1 MKLKTNFVPVFILLL
16 LGFSALAG
24 QESIPGQRPLLL
36 LDNAFQFIS
45 GSWADYTY
53 FDKQKNEST
62 RLYFSIL
69 DRETVKNAPYI
80 WMEIEAAVKD
90 APVVVT
96 RVLIEEKK
104 AGPFRIDQAIVQ
116 VQGYSP
122 FSVPQKYLEGQDQQV
137 GQFQTAHI
145 VSQLAQQVIEHNGKK
160 INAITAEA
168 ATDKGDKMSITYSL
182 ELPPIAV
189 YQAENKDF
197 RLSINDWGM
206 DAKSKINGPPE
217 SFLLWV
223 MEQVNNAISKSD
235 KTAPGTQSSAGEGQ
249 TDISS
254 MSSSYD
260 SNCSGDVF
268 KGGQWCGSQNGSDWL
283 QLDFGSPRSVSEV
296 RIKMAGTDVTTDG
309 ARIVLKL
316 KTPNGEWVTVDE
328 MQNTN
333 INRTNLTG
341 GATGNSIPVY
351 RKVLA
356 TPVTALA
363 FRIEFTGNGWFMA
376 QDIQII

>member
-1 MKLKTNFVPVFILLL
+1 MRIENKFVLAFFLLL
-16 LGFSALAG
+16 SVFSALAG
-24 QESIPGQRPLLL
+24 QESIPGQRPMLL

-206 DAKSKINGPPE
+206 DARSKINGPPE
-217 SFLLWV
+217 SFLLWI

-235 KTAPGTQSSAGEGQ
+235 TTAPETQSFAGKWQ
-249 TDISS
+249 TDFGVMTLTQNGISVDGTYTWRNGRVKGTITDNILRGTWTQN
-254 MSSSYD
+254 SSD
-260 SNCSGDVF
+260 LGNDVTSGDFEFVLSSDGNSF
-268 KGGQWCGSQNGSDWL
+268 AGKWRYGSG
-283 QLDFGSPRSVSEV
+283 
-296 RIKMAGTDVTTDG
+296 
-309 ARIVLKL
+309 
-316 KTPNGEWVTVDE
+316 GEWQSTPW
-328 MQNTN
+328 NGT
-333 INRTNLTG
+333 RT
-341 GATGNSIPVY
+341 
-351 RKVLA
+351 
-356 TPVTALA
+356 
-363 FRIEFTGNGWFMA
+363 
-376 QDIQII
+376 Q

>member
-1 MKLKTNFVPVFILLL
+1 MKVKTSFILAFFLL
-16 LGFSALAG
+16 LSGFSDLAG
-24 QESIPGQRPLLL
+24 QENIPGQRPMLL

-116 VQGYSP
+116 VKGYSP

-206 DAKSKINGPPE
+206 DARSKINGPPE
-217 SFLLWV
+217 SFLLWI

-235 KTAPGTQSSAGEGQ
+235 TTAPETQSFAGKWQ
-249 TDISS
+249 TDFGVMTLTQNGISVDGTYTWRNGRVKGTITDNILRGTWTQN
-254 MSSSYD
+254 SSD
-260 SNCSGDVF
+260 LGNDVTSGDFEFVLSSDGNSF
-268 KGGQWCGSQNGSDWL
+268 AGKWRYGSG
-283 QLDFGSPRSVSEV
+283 
-296 RIKMAGTDVTTDG
+296 
-309 ARIVLKL
+309 
-316 KTPNGEWVTVDE
+316 GEWQSTPW
-328 MQNTN
+328 NGT
-333 INRTNLTG
+333 RT
-341 GATGNSIPVY
+341 
-351 RKVLA
+351 
-356 TPVTALA
+356 
-363 FRIEFTGNGWFMA
+363 
-376 QDIQII
+376 Q

>member
-1 MKLKTNFVPVFILLL
+1 MRIENKFILAFFLL
-16 LGFSALAG
+16 LSGFSALAG
-24 QESIPGQRPLLL
+24 QENIPGQRPMLL

-206 DAKSKINGPPE
+206 DARSKINGPPE
-217 SFLLWV
+217 SFLLWI

-235 KTAPGTQSSAGEGQ
+235 TTAPETQSFAGKWQ
-249 TDISS
+249 TDFGVMTLTQNGISVDGTYTWRNGRVKGTITDNILRGTWTQN
-254 MSSSYD
+254 SSD
-260 SNCSGDVF
+260 LGNDVTSGDFEFVLSSDGNSF
-268 KGGQWCGSQNGSDWL
+268 AGKWRYGSG
-283 QLDFGSPRSVSEV
+283 
-296 RIKMAGTDVTTDG
+296 
-309 ARIVLKL
+309 
-316 KTPNGEWVTVDE
+316 GEWQSTPW
-328 MQNTN
+328 NGT
-333 INRTNLTG
+333 RT
-341 GATGNSIPVY
+341 
-351 RKVLA
+351 
-356 TPVTALA
+356 
-363 FRIEFTGNGWFMA
+363 
-376 QDIQII
+376 Q

>member
-1 MKLKTNFVPVFILLL
+1 MKVKTSFILAFFLL
-16 LGFSALAG
+16 LSGFSDLAG
-24 QESIPGQRPLLL
+24 QENIPGQRPMLL

-206 DAKSKINGPPE
+206 DARSKINGPPE
-217 SFLLWV
+217 SFLLWI

-235 KTAPGTQSSAGEGQ
+235 TTAPETQSFAGKWQ
-249 TDISS
+249 TDFGVMTLTQNGISVDGTYTWRNGRVKGTITDNILRGTWTQN
-254 MSSSYD
+254 SSD
-260 SNCSGDVF
+260 LGNDVTSGDFEFVLSSDGNSF
-268 KGGQWCGSQNGSDWL
+268 AGKWRYGSG
-283 QLDFGSPRSVSEV
+283 
-296 RIKMAGTDVTTDG
+296 
-309 ARIVLKL
+309 
-316 KTPNGEWVTVDE
+316 GEWQSTPW
-328 MQNTN
+328 NGT
-333 INRTNLTG
+333 RT
-341 GATGNSIPVY
+341 
-351 RKVLA
+351 
-356 TPVTALA
+356 
-363 FRIEFTGNGWFMA
+363 
-376 QDIQII
+376 Q

>member
-1 MKLKTNFVPVFILLL
+1 MRIENKFILAFFLL
-16 LGFSALAG
+16 LSGFSDLAG
-24 QESIPGQRPLLL
+24 QENIPGQRPMLL

-137 GQFQTAHI
+137 GQFQAAHI

-206 DAKSKINGPPE
+206 DARSKINGPPE
-217 SFLLWV
+217 SFLLWI

-235 KTAPGTQSSAGEGQ
+235 TTAPETQSFAGKWQ
-249 TDISS
+249 TDFGVMTLTQNGISVDGTYTWRNGRVKGTITDNILRGTWTQN
-254 MSSSYD
+254 SSD
-260 SNCSGDVF
+260 LGNDVTSGDFEFVLSSDGNSF
-268 KGGQWCGSQNGSDWL
+268 AGKWRYGSG
-283 QLDFGSPRSVSEV
+283 
-296 RIKMAGTDVTTDG
+296 
-309 ARIVLKL
+309 
-316 KTPNGEWVTVDE
+316 GEWQSTPW
-328 MQNTN
+328 NGT
-333 INRTNLTG
+333 RT
-341 GATGNSIPVY
+341 
-351 RKVLA
+351 
-356 TPVTALA
+356 
-363 FRIEFTGNGWFMA
+363 
-376 QDIQII
+376 Q

>member
-1 MKLKTNFVPVFILLL
+1 MKVKTSFILAFFLL
-16 LGFSALAG
+16 LSGFSDLAG
-24 QESIPGQRPLLL
+24 QENIPGQRPMLL

-137 GQFQTAHI
+137 GQFQAAHI

-168 ATDKGDKMSITYSL
+168 ATDQGDKMSITYSL

-206 DAKSKINGPPE
+206 DARSKINGPPE
-217 SFLLWV
+217 SFLLWI

-235 KTAPGTQSSAGEGQ
+235 TTAPETQSFAGKWQ
-249 TDISS
+249 TDFGVMTLTQNGISVDGTYTWRNGRVKGTITDNILRGTWTQN
-254 MSSSYD
+254 SSD
-260 SNCSGDVF
+260 LGNDVTSGDFEFVLSSDGNSF
-268 KGGQWCGSQNGSDWL
+268 AGKWRYGSG
-283 QLDFGSPRSVSEV
+283 
-296 RIKMAGTDVTTDG
+296 
-309 ARIVLKL
+309 
-316 KTPNGEWVTVDE
+316 GEWQSTPW
-328 MQNTN
+328 NGT
-333 INRTNLTG
+333 RT
-341 GATGNSIPVY
+341 
-351 RKVLA
+351 
-356 TPVTALA
+356 
-363 FRIEFTGNGWFMA
+363 
-376 QDIQII
+376 Q

>member
-1 MKLKTNFVPVFILLL
+1 MKVKTSFILAFFLL
-16 LGFSALAG
+16 LSGFSDLAG
-24 QESIPGQRPLLL
+24 QENIPGQRPMLL

-137 GQFQTAHI
+137 GQFQAAHI

-206 DAKSKINGPPE
+206 DARSKINGPPE
-217 SFLLWV
+217 SFLLWI

-235 KTAPGTQSSAGEGQ
+235 TTAPETQSFAGKWQ
-249 TDISS
+249 TDFGVMTLTQNGISVDGTYTWRNGRVKGTITDNILRGTWTQN
-254 MSSSYD
+254 SSD
-260 SNCSGDVF
+260 LGNDVTSGDFEFVLSSDGNSF
-268 KGGQWCGSQNGSDWL
+268 AGKWRYGSG
-283 QLDFGSPRSVSEV
+283 
-296 RIKMAGTDVTTDG
+296 
-309 ARIVLKL
+309 
-316 KTPNGEWVTVDE
+316 GEWQSTPW
-328 MQNTN
+328 NGT
-333 INRTNLTG
+333 RT
-341 GATGNSIPVY
+341 
-351 RKVLA
+351 
-356 TPVTALA
+356 
-363 FRIEFTGNGWFMA
+363 
-376 QDIQII
+376 Q

>member
-1 MKLKTNFVPVFILLL
+1 MKVKTSFILAFFLL
-16 LGFSALAG
+16 LSGFSDLAG
-24 QESIPGQRPLLL
+24 QENIPGQRPMLL

-62 RLYFSIL
+62 RLYFAIL
-69 DRETVKNAPYI
+69 ERETVKNAPYI

-206 DAKSKINGPPE
+206 DARSKINGPPE
-217 SFLLWV
+217 SFLLWI

-235 KTAPGTQSSAGEGQ
+235 TTAPETQSFAGKWQ
-249 TDISS
+249 TDFGVMTLTQNGISVDGTYTWRNGRVKGTITDNILRGTWTQN
-254 MSSSYD
+254 SSD
-260 SNCSGDVF
+260 LGNDVTSGDFEFVLSSDGNSF
-268 KGGQWCGSQNGSDWL
+268 AGKWRYGSG
-283 QLDFGSPRSVSEV
+283 
-296 RIKMAGTDVTTDG
+296 
-309 ARIVLKL
+309 
-316 KTPNGEWVTVDE
+316 GEWQSTPW
-328 MQNTN
+328 NGT
-333 INRTNLTG
+333 RT
-341 GATGNSIPVY
+341 
-351 RKVLA
+351 
-356 TPVTALA
+356 
-363 FRIEFTGNGWFMA
+363 
-376 QDIQII
+376 Q

>member
-1 MKLKTNFVPVFILLL
+1 MKVKTSFILAFFLL
-16 LGFSALAG
+16 LSGFSDLAG
-24 QESIPGQRPLLL
+24 QENIPGQRPMLL

-137 GQFQTAHI
+137 GQFQAAHI

-168 ATDKGDKMSITYSL
+168 ATDQGDKMSITYSL

-206 DAKSKINGPPE
+206 DARSKINGPPE
-217 SFLLWV
+217 SFLLWI

-235 KTAPGTQSSAGEGQ
+235 TTAPETQSFAGKWQ
-249 TDISS
+249 TDFGVMTLTQNGISVDGTYTWRNGRVKGTITDNILRGTWTQN
-254 MSSSYD
+254 SSD
-260 SNCSGDVF
+260 LGNDVTSGDFEFVLSSDGNSF
-268 KGGQWCGSQNGSDWL
+268 VGKWRYGSG
-283 QLDFGSPRSVSEV
+283 
-296 RIKMAGTDVTTDG
+296 
-309 ARIVLKL
+309 
-316 KTPNGEWVTVDE
+316 GEWQSTPW
-328 MQNTN
+328 NGT
-333 INRTNLTG
+333 RT
-341 GATGNSIPVY
+341 
-351 RKVLA
+351 
-356 TPVTALA
+356 
-363 FRIEFTGNGWFMA
+363 
-376 QDIQII
+376 Q

>member
-1 MKLKTNFVPVFILLL
+1 
-16 LGFSALAG
+16 
-24 QESIPGQRPLLL
+24 
-36 LDNAFQFIS
+36 
-45 GSWADYTY
+45 
-53 FDKQKNEST
+53 
-62 RLYFSIL
+62 
-69 DRETVKNAPYI
+69 
-80 WMEIEAAVKD
+80 MEIEATVKD

-206 DAKSKINGPPE
+206 DARSKINGPPE
-217 SFLLWV
+217 SFLLWI

-235 KTAPGTQSSAGEGQ
+235 TTAPETQSFAGKWQ
-249 TDISS
+249 TDFGVMTLTQNGISVDGTYTWRNGRVKGTITDNILRGTWTQN
-254 MSSSYD
+254 SSD
-260 SNCSGDVF
+260 LGNDVTSGDFEFVLSSDGNSF
-268 KGGQWCGSQNGSDWL
+268 AGKWRYGSG
-283 QLDFGSPRSVSEV
+283 
-296 RIKMAGTDVTTDG
+296 
-309 ARIVLKL
+309 
-316 KTPNGEWVTVDE
+316 GEW
-328 MQNTN
+328 Q
-333 INRTNLTG
+333 
-341 GATGNSIPVY
+341 S
-351 RKVLA
+351 
-356 TPVTALA
+356 TPW
-363 FRIEFTGNGWFMA
+363 NGTRS
-376 QDIQII
+376 Q

>member
-1 MKLKTNFVPVFILLL
+1 
-16 LGFSALAG
+16 LAG
-24 QESIPGQRPLLL
+24 QENIPGQRPMLL

-206 DAKSKINGPPE
+206 DARSKINGPPE
-217 SFLLWV
+217 SFLLWI

-235 KTAPGTQSSAGEGQ
+235 TTAPETQSFAGKWQ
-249 TDISS
+249 TDFGVMTLTQNGISVDGTYTWRNGRVKGTITDNILRGTWTQN
-254 MSSSYD
+254 SSD
-260 SNCSGDVF
+260 LGNDVTSGDFEFVLSSDGNSF
-268 KGGQWCGSQNGSDWL
+268 AGKWRYGSG
-283 QLDFGSPRSVSEV
+283 
-296 RIKMAGTDVTTDG
+296 
-309 ARIVLKL
+309 
-316 KTPNGEWVTVDE
+316 GEWQSTPW
-328 MQNTN
+328 NGT
-333 INRTNLTG
+333 RT
-341 GATGNSIPVY
+341 
-351 RKVLA
+351 
-356 TPVTALA
+356 
-363 FRIEFTGNGWFMA
+363 
-376 QDIQII
+376 Q

>member
-1 MKLKTNFVPVFILLL
+1 MKVKTSFILAFFLL
-16 LGFSALAG
+16 LSGFSDLAG
-24 QESIPGQRPLLL
+24 QENIPGQRPMLL

-168 ATDKGDKMSITYSL
+168 ATDQGDKMSITYSL

-206 DAKSKINGPPE
+206 DARSKINGPPE
-217 SFLLWV
+217 SFLLWI

-235 KTAPGTQSSAGEGQ
+235 TTAPETQSFAGKWQ
-249 TDISS
+249 TDFGVMTLTQNGISVDGTYTWRNGRVKGTITDNILRGTWTQN
-254 MSSSYD
+254 SSD
-260 SNCSGDVF
+260 LGNDVTSGDFEFVLSSDGNSF
-268 KGGQWCGSQNGSDWL
+268 AGKWRYGSG
-283 QLDFGSPRSVSEV
+283 
-296 RIKMAGTDVTTDG
+296 
-309 ARIVLKL
+309 
-316 KTPNGEWVTVDE
+316 GEWQSTPW
-328 MQNTN
+328 NGT
-333 INRTNLTG
+333 RT
-341 GATGNSIPVY
+341 
-351 RKVLA
+351 
-356 TPVTALA
+356 
-363 FRIEFTGNGWFMA
+363 
-376 QDIQII
+376 Q

>member
-1 MKLKTNFVPVFILLL
+1 MKVKTSFILAFFLL
-16 LGFSALAG
+16 LSGFSDLAG
-24 QESIPGQRPLLL
+24 QENIPGQRPMLL

-145 VSQLAQQVIEHNGKK
+145 VSQLAQQVIEHNGKR

-206 DAKSKINGPPE
+206 DARSKINGPPE
-217 SFLLWV
+217 SFLLWI

-235 KTAPGTQSSAGEGQ
+235 TTAPPLASTTNPSRFGGVLGNTLTVKEVAGGDIYDGTWTRRSGTDLFDAVWNDSVRDVVEIESVSGNQIVFYRHGNNGRYSGTLSADGTQITSGTASWYAAGWSWSA
-249 TDISS
+249 IV
-254 MSSSYD
+254 
-260 SNCSGDVF
+260 SG
-268 KGGQWCGSQNGSDWL
+268 WL
-283 QLDFGSPRSVSEV
+283 
-296 RIKMAGTDVTTDG
+296 T
-309 ARIVLKL
+309 AR
-316 KTPNGEWVTVDE
+316 
-328 MQNTN
+328 
-333 INRTNLTG
+333 
-341 GATGNSIPVY
+341 
-351 RKVLA
+351 
-356 TPVTALA
+356 
-363 FRIEFTGNGWFMA
+363 
-376 QDIQII
+376 